1 MLSLP
6 SDNVV
11 FSKLGCINCDRVI
24 TFLTE
29 YDIEYN
35 VVKCDVLLATDR
47 EGFLRSMTELTGGI
61 TPKVFPM
68 VFIDKKYIGG
78 FREAVEH
85 IEKGI

>member
-11 FSKLGCINCDRVI
+11 FSKSGWINCDRVI
-24 TFLTE
+24 SFLTE
-29 YDIEYN
+29 YDIEYS
-35 VVKCDVLLATDR
+35 VVKCDDYLTRDR
-47 EGFLRSMTELTGGI
+47 EAFLRSMTELTGGI

-68 VFIDKKYIGG
+68 VFIDGKYLGG
-78 FREAVEH
+78 FRETIEY